1 MVRQTQIPFDFARER
16 FFARGVKRGIFRALR
31 RGAGNGKRS
40 QFAVFLAGKGGWCEK
55 RSQILVRGRRSA
67 RVSVSAIGKLTLPAA
82 TRGREAGGSLRRRG
96 RGAGN
101 GKRSQFAAFL
111 AGKWG

>member
-40 QFAVFLAGKGGWCEK
+40 QFAVFLAGK
-55 RSQILVRGRRSA
+55 
-67 RVSVSAIGKLTLPAA
+67 
-82 TRGREAGGSLRRRG
+82 
-96 RGAGN
+96 
-101 GKRSQFAAFL
+101 
-111 AGKWG
+111 WG